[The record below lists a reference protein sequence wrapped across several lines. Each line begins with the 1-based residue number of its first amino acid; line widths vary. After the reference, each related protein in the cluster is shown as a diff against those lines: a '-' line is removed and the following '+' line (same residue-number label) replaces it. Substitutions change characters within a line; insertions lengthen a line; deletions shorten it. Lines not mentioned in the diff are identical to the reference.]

1 MSNAGSAVLIMATAP
16 RPGEV
21 HRPLEPVLGPRGC
34 VTLQR
39 HLIAQTAAW
48 AQEVAPDAVHVAHH
62 PPDAGGE
69 VRPLVGATASLFPQ
83 NGEGIGGRL
92 ADGAARVFTRHD
104 GPLLIAWPD
113 LPHLREEHA
122 RGAIGDLSA
131 GCDVVLG
138 PVVDGGLYLIG
149 IERPLPKLFALP
161 EQAWRDRD
169 VMALAIAAV
178 RDAGL
183 EVGILRAER
192 ALHQP
197 ADVRAALADPLL
209 PRQLAALLR
218 RAA

>member
-1 MSNAGSAVLIMATAP
+1 MTGAEAAVLIMATAP
-16 RPGEV
+16 RPGVV
-21 HRPLEPVLGPRGC
+21 HRPLEPVLGADGC
-34 VTLQR
+34 VALQR
-39 HLIAQTAAW
+39 YLIADTASW
-48 AQEVAPDAVHVAHH
+48 ARQVAPRAVFVAHH
-62 PPDAGGE
+62 PPDAGAE
-69 VRPLVGATASLFPQ
+69 LRPLVGRAASLFPQ

-92 ADGAARVFTRHD
+92 ADGAARVFTRLD

-122 RGAIGDLSA
+122 RSAIGDLGA

-149 IERPLPKLFALP
+149 IGRPLPKLFALP
-161 EQAWRDRD
+161 EHAWRSRD
-169 VMALAIAAV
+169 VMALAIAAA

-183 EVGILRAER
+183 EVGVLRAER

-197 ADVRAALADPLL
+197 ADVRAALADPML
-209 PRQLAALLR
+209 PRPLAPLLR